1 MVAQDKEKMRQEVF
15 ERFKVILMDLLR
27 VFHEEKPEDQP
38 KIEWGTD
45 VIEDLGVDSVETLD
59 LMNAIEEEFK
69 VNPNLSE
76 ANTKRKVH
84 QIVDYIIE
92 LRERK

>member
-1 MVAQDKEKMRQEVF
+1 MVAHDKENKRQEVF

-38 KIEWGTD
+38 KIEWDTD
-45 VIEDLGVDSVETLD
+45 VIDDLGVDSVETLD

-92 LRERK
+92 LHERK